1 MASEEVPVQK
11 KVHGEGKKEKKNL
24 MKGLMEDLA
33 SWNGVKVLEKKRWE
47 VNILA
52 KLLSPQ
58 ALGKCFFLKDSEQR
72 QTLAYKDTRTTK
84 ERTLR

>member
-33 SWNGVKVLEKKRWE
+33 S
-47 VNILA
+47 
-52 KLLSPQ
+52 
-58 ALGKCFFLKDSEQR
+58 
-72 QTLAYKDTRTTK
+72 
-84 ERTLR
+84 